1 MTNLQPKANTS
12 PAKSIGIKSLCL
24 SVLLALSACGGGE
37 DDAVA
42 CATEARVSVALTVVD
57 DLNAPVAAA
66 DVSYRVD
73 GGAAQTLVCGSSGTC
88 NLAYELSGA
97 FAVSASKS
105 GYLPA
110 SGTVT
115 VNRDVCN
122 VVTQKL
128 TLTLKRAT

>member
-24 SVLLALSACGGGE
+24 SVLLALSACGGG
-37 DDAVA
+37 DDEGA
-42 CATEARVSVALTVVD
+42 CTLEARASVALTVVD

-66 DVSYRVD
+66 DVSFRVD
-73 GGAAQTLVCGSSGTC
+73 GGAVQTLVCGSSGTC

-105 GYLPA
+105 GYLPT

-115 VNRDVCN
+115 VNKDACH

>member
-1 MTNLQPKANTS
+1 MSTF
-12 PAKSIGIKSLCL
+12 IKSLCL
-24 SVLLALSACGGGE
+24 SVLLALSACGGG
-37 DDAVA
+37 DDEGA
-42 CATEARVSVALTVVD
+42 CTAEARASVALTVVD
-57 DLNAPVAAA
+57 DLSAPVAAA

-73 GGAAQTLVCGSSGTC
+73 GGATQTLVCGSSGTC